1 LAPRKFVEMH
11 SWFGF
16 IWWRG
21 IYNALRRIRVQN
33 ATPMRMIIPIRLRI
47 TRIISPPGL
56 DLSVKIRRRKIMRRM
71 IILLKLL
78 LFHKEYMYA
87 F

>member
-1 LAPRKFVEMH
+1 
-11 SWFGF
+11 
-16 IWWRG
+16 
-21 IYNALRRIRVQN
+21 
-33 ATPMRMIIPIRLRI
+33 MRMIIPIRLRI

-71 IILLKLL
+71 IISLKLL